1 MAFLIMPF
9 SPFILHYLSHYFC
22 NTSTFCAC
30 VEINPRTKSDAGG
43 RPETRVSL
51 RLETTP
57 LLSGERDWQ
66 AAVLR
71 VVPVRE
77 ECHAATRM

>member
-1 MAFLIMPF
+1 MKICVCRFL
-9 SPFILHYLSHYFC
+9 Y
-22 NTSTFCAC
+22 
-30 VEINPRTKSDAGG
+30 KSFAPAVQPSAGG
-43 RPETRVSL
+43 IRERSYLAVGTTTPAGSAST
-51 RLETTP
+51 RLEITP

>member
-1 MAFLIMPF
+1 M
-9 SPFILHYLSHYFC
+9 
-22 NTSTFCAC
+22 TQT
-30 VEINPRTKSDAGG
+30 
-43 RPETRVSL
+43 

>member
-1 MAFLIMPF
+1 MQKYRYKCAESALFLC
-9 SPFILHYLSHYFC
+9 L
-22 NTSTFCAC
+22 
-30 VEINPRTKSDAGG
+30 
-43 RPETRVSL
+43 VSSL
-51 RLETTP
+51 VVHKISRARLETTP

-77 ECHAATRM
+77 ESHAAIEPRAKGVVPV